1 MIATLERRAALS
13 RWLRLVLTPGLSL
26 RTLHELI
33 RKHGSPENLLATPF
47 DDLQIDIG
55 PGAARALLSNN
66 NHRAQAIALN
76 LSWGDHP
83 QHHLLSLDDPEYPE
97 VLRTLS
103 DPPLVLWAIGQRRW
117 LNSQAMAVVGS
128 RQATQGGLRHA
139 HEFARTLAQAG
150 LTIVSGLALG
160 IDAAAHRGALASPGG
175 TIAVLG
181 HGLDHV
187 YPTSHVALAKSIAA
201 QGLLLSEFA
210 LGAPALR
217 DHFPRRNRLIAALGL
232 GVLVVEAARS
242 SGSLITARFALEL
255 GRDVFAIPGSIDSTL
270 SKGCHDLIKQGAKLV
285 EDAHDILC
293 ELPPG
298 LALVC
303 PQSPTD
309 TESANATSLDT
320 SAMQLLSRLGWD
332 PSSIDELI
340 SRSENDPGAV
350 YSGLLALELA
360 GVIER
365 LPDGRIQQ
373 LRC

>member
-1 MIATLERRAALS
+1 MIVTPERRAALS
-13 RWLRLVLTPGLSL
+13 RWLHLVLTPGLSV
-26 RTLHELI
+26 RTQHDLL
-33 RKHGSPENLLATPF
+33 RKHGSPEGVLTTGF
-47 DDLQIDIG
+47 EDLQRDMG
-55 PGAARALLSNN
+55 LHAAQALLSHDS
-66 NHRAQAIALN
+66 HRSQAIEHN
-76 LSWGDHP
+76 LAWGDQP
-83 QHHLLSLDDPEYPE
+83 QHHLLSLDDPEYPDT
-97 VLRTLS
+97 LRILS

-117 LNSQAMAVVGS
+117 LSPAAIAVVGS

-139 HEFARTLAQAG
+139 HDFAQTLAQAG

-175 TIAVLG
+175 TLAVLG
-181 HGLDHV
+181 HGLDRI
-187 YPTSHVALAKSIAA
+187 YPTSHQPLARAIAG
-201 QGLLLSEFA
+201 QGLLLSEFP
-210 LGAPALR
+210 LGAPPLR

-232 GVLVVEAARS
+232 GVLVVQAARG

-285 EDAHDILC
+285 EDAHDILS
-293 ELPPG
+293 ELPRG
-298 LALVC
+298 LPLT
-303 PQSPTD
+303 PPRSPMNNDSVQT
-309 TESANATSLDT
+309 SSLDA

-340 SRSENDPGAV
+340 SRCDDDLGTV

-360 GVIER
+360 GVVER

-373 LRC
+373 LR